1 MTLNHRSHILKVI
14 KVIFYS
20 SGHLTV
26 DSGQL
31 QSQEIKRFLLWDLGS
46 IHEVIYVLTA
56 VAIAIQDSLWTLA
69 DSGCCWEQRLT
80 RI

>member
-1 MTLNHRSHILKVI
+1 MTLNHRSHIVKVI

-20 SGHLTV
+20 
-26 DSGQL
+26 SGQL

-69 DSGCCWEQRLT
+69 DSGCYWEQRLT